1 MTSNIMQRAAD
12 ALFSP
17 ATAGEGLP
25 RRLARE
31 VSHAVDREAAR
42 GLVRAA
48 GAQADAYVAD
58 TVIRQGAFVTHTA
71 MTCAAELSAYEE
83 YCVRQ
88 APLGERRYQFLVDS
102 FTALAAHEITTLG
115 RNR

>member
-1 MTSNIMQRAAD
+1 MGSDIMQRVAE
-12 ALFSP
+12 ALLGP

-25 RRLARE
+25 RRTARE
-31 VSHAVDREAAR
+31 VSRAIDREAA
-42 GLVRAA
+42 GGIVRAA
-48 GAQADAYVAD
+48 RAQADAYVAD
-58 TVIRQGAFVTHTA
+58 TKVRQAAFVTHTA

-88 APLGERRYQFLVDS
+88 APLGERRYQFLADS
-102 FTALAAHEITTLG
+102 FTALAAHEITMLG